1 MDTPTNRPGKSVRA
15 LWAFVVSPIL
25 AGIIALGYA
34 IAFVSDVPRSPGA
47 AVPDS
52 AALPLL
58 FLLSFVIYFFVIFSP
73 VLGFILLLCA
83 VIPNPRPS
91 SRWLWIISC
100 GVFLLSL
107 PAFYY
112 CLREI
117 RGSPPM
123 KKYFPFYHFS

>member
-1 MDTPTNRPGKSVRA
+1 MDNPTNQPGKSVRA
-15 LWAFVVSPIL
+15 LWAFVASLIL

-47 AVPDS
+47 VVPDS

-58 FLLSFVIYFFVIFSP
+58 FLLAFVIYFFVVFSP
-73 VLGFILLLCA
+73 VLAFTLLLCA
-83 VIPNPRPS
+83 VIPNPRPA

-117 RGSPPM
+117 GGSPPM
-123 KKYFPFYHFS
+123 KKYFPFSHFP